1 MPMQLQSPEL
11 YQKLERLAEH
21 YNGNVA
27 SPFVKAEFPLLTLS
41 AQDWDEIELIT
52 VRQEMFKHQG
62 YHLDELYLKLLA
74 LARLVKAARSQIG
87 AGLKRRIAVRFAGR
101 SASEKVMAEMSAA
114 NFLPNLKILADLVLD
129 LYVYVKK
136 VDALQND
143 GRTRVLATLPEAREI
158 DNLLKEP
165 D

>member
-1 MPMQLQSPEL
+1 MQIQSPEL
-11 YQKLERLAEH
+11 YQKLERLADH

-27 SPFVKAEFPLLTLS
+27 SPYVKAEFPLLTLS
-41 AQDWDEIELIT
+41 SQDWDEIELIT

-62 YHLDELYLKLLA
+62 YHIDELYLKLLA
-74 LARLVKAARSQIG
+74 MARLVKAARSQIG
-87 AGLKRRIAVRFAGR
+87 AGLKRRIAARFAGR
-101 SASEKVMAEMSAA
+101 SAAEKVMAEMSAA

-129 LYVYVKK
+129 LYVYAKK

-143 GRTRVLATLPEAREI
+143 GKTRVLATMPEVRDI

-165 D
+165 E